1 MIDDLDRTLKA
12 LLKQETGLEEDRIR
26 FEAPDESFAPTPPA
40 VDLFLYDV
48 RENRALRSN
57 EWLVERRS
65 DGTATR
71 QRAPARVDCSY
82 LITAWAGDVASEHKL
97 LGEVMRALLR
107 YPVLPAE
114 VLQGVLKGQESPLP
128 ASVLQPGLLQS
139 VGEFW
144 QALGGK
150 PKAALHLT
158 VTIGVEAAPPVEA
171 GPPVTDKLL
180 KFRQGVDET

>member
-1 MIDDLDRTLKA
+1 MIDDLDRTLRV
-12 LLKQETGLEEDRIR
+12 LLKQEVGLEEDRIH
-26 FEAPDESFAPTPPA
+26 FEAPVEAFAPAPPA

-48 RENRALRSN
+48 RENRELRSN
-57 EWLVERRS
+57 EWRMERQS
-65 DGTATR
+65 DGVITK

-82 LITAWAGDVASEHKL
+82 LITAWAGDMASEHKL

-107 YPVLPAE
+107 HPVLPAE
-114 VLQGVLKGQESPLP
+114 VLQGSLKGQAPPLP

-139 VGEFW
+139 LGEFW

-158 VTIGVEAAPPVEA
+158 LTVSVEAYPPIEA
-171 GPPVTDKLL
+171 GPPVTDK
-180 KFRQGVDET
+180 RIPGVREES

>member
-1 MIDDLDRTLKA
+1 MINDLDRSLKT
-12 LLKQETGLEEDRIR
+12 LLKQEMGLEEDRVY
-26 FEAPDESFAPTPPA
+26 FDAPDGSFAPTPPA

-48 RENRALRSN
+48 RENRDLRSN
-57 EWLVERRS
+57 EWIVERHS
-65 DGTATR
+65 SGGFTK

-97 LGEVMRALLR
+97 LSDVMRVLLR
-107 YPVLPAE
+107 YPVLPAQ
-114 VLQGVLKGQESPLP
+114 VLQGDLAGQAPPLP

-150 PKAALHLT
+150 PKAALHYT
-158 VTIGVEAAPPVEA
+158 VTVGVEVAAAIEA
-171 GPPVTDKLL
+171 GPPVTDK
-180 KFRQGVDET
+180 RIPG